1 MLAIKPVTSPRTE
14 STFARANSAV
24 RNGDYKSAIALYEVA
39 ISESDE
45 PLKTRMRFNL
55 GLAHRRMGSQ
65 SALAA
70 SSPTKPDGLDQYYFD
85 LIKKGGFFDP
95 NWYLAQYRGKHH
107 ITGDPLAHYLGQG
120 VALGTNPSPE
130 FDTAYY
136 LKTYKDIAAS
146 DLHPFLHY
154 VCQGHKED
162 RQARPSSDLDSL
174 DIYEPEAVKYVPR
187 LGPDVAPV
195 EKAARVIAFYLPQ
208 FHPIP
213 ENDAWWGKG
222 FTEWSNVRPARP
234 QFEGHYQPHQPDDF
248 LGYYDLRDTDV
259 MRKQIELAKQYGVEG
274 FCFYAY
280 WFGGARLL
288 QTPVNNYL
296 ADHTLDFPFCVCWAN
311 ENWSRRWDGRDQEI
325 LIGQNHSAEDDL
337 AFIAEM
343 AKYLCDQ
350 RNIRVQGKPL
360 LLVYRPNLLPDMKA
374 TAERWRGWCRANGL
388 GEIYIAYVQSFERT
402 DPGVYGLDAAI
413 EFPPNNSVPPD
424 ITDLIQ
430 PTAVGF
436 DGKVYDWRV
445 FIQRSEHYQTPDYT
459 LFRGVCPSWDNT
471 ARRKQSG
478 TVFANAS
485 PRLFEKWLENAFQDT
500 SKRFPDHDQRLVF
513 VNAWNEWAEGAHLEP
528 DQRFGYA
535 WLQAVRQAH
544 MRIYTSSRNNSH
556 ASLTLQKPD
565 DLDAHI
571 YEAIKSSRLFQP
583 AWYLERYKETQRI
596 EGNPLSHYLK
606 HGVAESLNPSQG
618 FDTAYYL
625 AANPDLANADIHPFI
640 HYVLQGS
647 KEGRSPTPAS
657 PQYRVEPIEYIPR
670 LPSDTPLPKKALKV
684 ISFYLPQFHPIPEND
699 AWWGNGFTEWRNVRP
714 AKQQFEGHY
723 QPHVPDEFLG
733 YYDLRDTSVMRKQ
746 IELATQ
752 YGIEGFC
759 FYTYWFS
766 GHRLLE
772 TPVDNYLAD
781 HTLDLPFC
789 LCWANEN
796 WSRRWDGHDNE
807 ILIAQDYSAE
817 DDLAFIQNTSKY
829 LKDNRYIRIHGRP
842 LLLVYRPNLF
852 PNIKETTSRWRNWC
866 RTNGI
871 GEIYLAYPQS
881 FSDQD
886 PAEYG
891 MDAAI
896 EFPPSGWYT
905 RQEFA
910 TDIKPLVDQFDAM
923 VYDWR
928 FMLAHSDTYRK
939 PDYKLFRGA
948 TPSWDNTA
956 RRKSKG
962 TVFHHSS
969 PKLFTHWLTN
979 AFSDTLSRI
988 DNQEEQIVFINA
1000 WNEWAEGAH
1009 LEPDQRYGYAWL
1021 QAVRDAHAAVLKKQ
1035 RQILLVSHDARP
1047 HGAQYLILEI
1057 GRLLRDI
1064 GYKVTFLVLD
1074 GGKLLDD
1081 FLEIG
1086 QTLNATVMN
1095 EERIHDFLINHHARG
1110 FNIAITSTVVS
1121 GGMVPLLKSSGYKVL
1136 SLIHEL
1142 PGVIRQM
1149 EQEENA
1155 RTISQLADRLVFP
1168 AQMVYDRFA
1177 EIAPF
1182 DSRKLVIRPQGVL
1195 RSNPYKNRKQE
1206 ARRLICDKHNL
1217 KSDSRIVL
1225 NIAFA
1230 DSRKGADLFID
1241 IAALTLKVQ
1250 PNTTFI
1256 WVGHSSAEMQ
1266 KEIEPRI
1273 HELNLQEHV
1282 LFVGFDKEP
1291 MAYYAAA
1298 TVFALT
1304 SREDPFPNVVL
1315 ESAEV
1320 GVPVL
1325 AFEGATG
1332 AGDFIV
1338 EHGGRLSPYLDINAY
1353 SRELCYLLTK
1363 PAPEGL
1369 PPVGTLQRYVLDLMR
1384 QVDNLHRVSVVVP
1397 NYNYEQHIR
1406 ARLDSVCQQK
1416 YPIYELIVL
1425 DDQSTDGS
1433 VPVIDK
1439 YLDTLTCDR
1448 RLIVNEKNSGSV
1460 FRQWRR
1466 GLALSSGDLVWIA
1479 EADDLCE
1486 LDMLDMLVP
1495 AFDDPDVVLAYC
1507 QSQQIDEHGVVLAN
1521 DYLDYTSDV
1530 SDKWKEDHVA
1540 DGLEEIGHALSIKNT
1555 IPNVSAVVFRRTALI
1570 AALETIG
1577 EQLFDYHVAGDWL
1590 VYMHVLR
1597 QGKAFYCS
1605 RPLNKHRRHTISV
1618 TKATAVQRHMQE
1630 VLEMQQTARTLA
1642 DTPSAVVEK
1651 AHAYAVRL
1659 DKHFGLAQQ

>member
-70 SSPTKPDGLDQYYFD
+70 WSLTKPDGIDQFYFD
-85 LIKKGGFFDP
+85 LINQGRFFDP
-95 NWYLAQYRGKHH
+95 NWYLAQYKVKHH
-107 ITGDPLAHYLGQG
+107 ITGNPLAHYLAQG

-136 LKTYKDIAAS
+136 LKTHKDIAES
-146 DLHPFLHY
+146 GMHPFLHF
-154 VCQGHKED
+154 VCQGHKEA
-162 RQARPSSDLDSL
+162 RSARPSSDLDSL
-174 DIYEPEAVKYVPR
+174 VIYEPEAVKYVPR

-234 QFEGHYQPHQPDDF
+234 QFEGHYQPHAPDDF
-248 LGYYDLRDTDV
+248 LGYYDLRDTAV

-274 FCFYAY
+274 FCFYTY
-280 WFGGARLL
+280 WFSGTRLL
-288 QTPVNNYL
+288 ETPVDNYL
-296 ADHTLDFPFCVCWAN
+296 ADSTLDLPFCICWAN
-311 ENWSRRWDGRDQEI
+311 ENWSRRWDGLDNDLLMVQHYSDQ
-325 LIGQNHSAEDDL
+325 DDI
-337 AFIAEM
+337 AFISHM
-343 AKYLCDQ
+343 AKYLRDP
-350 RNIRVQGKPL
+350 RYIYVQGKPL
-360 LLVYRPNLLPDMKA
+360 LIVYRPNLFPSMKE
-374 TAERWRGWCRANGL
+374 TAQRWRGWCRENGL
-388 GEIYIAYVQSFERT
+388 GEIHIAYVQSFEKR
-402 DPGVYGLDAAI
+402 DPADYGLDAAI
-413 EFPPNNSVPPD
+413 EFPPNNSAPPD
-424 ITDLIQ
+424 ITAKIDQ
-430 PTAVGF
+430 PLPDF
-436 DGKVYDWRV
+436 SGKVYDWRI
-445 FIQRSEHYQTPDYT
+445 FLKRSENFAPESYT
-459 LFRGVCPSWDNT
+459 LFRGACPSWDNT
-471 ARRKQSG
+471 ARKKERG
-478 TVFANAS
+478 TAFAHSS
-485 PRLFEKWLENAFQDT
+485 PKLFERWLINVFEDT
-500 SKRFPDHDQRLVF
+500 ARRTDDIDHRLVF
-513 VNAWNEWAEGAHLEP
+513 INAWNEWAEGAHLEP
-528 DQRFGYA
+528 DKLYGYA
-535 WLQAVRQAH
+535 WLQAVKDAHRQVLSANSN
-544 MRIYTSSRNNSH
+544 TSKSV
-556 ASLTLQKPD
+556 LTLEKPA
-565 DLDAHI
+565 DLDDNLFK
-571 YEAIKSSRLFQP
+571 AIQASGLFQP
-583 AWYLERYKETQRI
+583 AWYLEKYKISQKISE
-596 EGNPLSHYLK
+596 NPLAHYLK
-606 HGVAESLNPSQG
+606 HGVAEALNPCEK
-618 FDTAYYL
+618 FNTAYYL
-625 AANPDLANADIHPFI
+625 AANPDVKNAGINPFV
-640 HYVLQGS
+640 HYVLRGE
-647 KEGRSPTPAS
+647 KEGRIPIAPTL
-657 PQYRVEPIEYIPR
+657 YHIEPPRYVPR
-670 LPSDTPLPKKALKV
+670 LPIDTPDQKKAVKV
-684 ISFYLPQFHPIPEND
+684 ISFYLPQFHSIPEND
-699 AWWGNGFTEWRNVRP
+699 AWWGKGFTEWTNVRP
-714 AKQQFEGHY
+714 AKPQFDGHY
-723 QPHVPDEFLG
+723 QPHIPDDFLG
-733 YYDLRDTSVMRKQ
+733 YYDLNDTTVMRKQ
-746 IELATQ
+746 IELAKQ

-759 FYTYWFS
+759 FYTYWFT
-766 GHRLLE
+766 GHQLLE
-772 TPVDNYLAD
+772 KPVDNYLAD
-781 HTLDLPFC
+781 STLDLPFC
-789 LCWANEN
+789 ICWANEN
-796 WSRRWDGHDNE
+796 WSRRWDGQDNE
-807 ILIAQDYSAE
+807 ILIAQAYSEE
-817 DDLAFIQNTSKY
+817 DDLAFIENVSKY
-829 LKDNRYIRIHGRP
+829 LKDPRYIRINYKA
-842 LLLVYRPNLF
+842 LILVYRPNLF
-852 PNIKETTSRWRNWC
+852 PDIKETALRWREWC
-866 RTNGI
+866 RANGI

-886 PAEYG
+886 PAVYG
-891 MDAAI
+891 FDAAI
-896 EFPPSGWYT
+896 EFPPSGWYA
-905 RQEFA
+905 RQELA
-910 TDIKPLVDQFDAM
+910 TEIKPTVYQFEAK

-928 FMLAHSDTYRK
+928 FMLARSDTYRK
-939 PDYKLFRGA
+939 PEYKLFRGA

-956 RRKSKG
+956 RRKNKG
-962 TVFHHSS
+962 MVFHHSS
-969 PKLFTHWLTN
+969 PKLFTKWLTN
-979 AFSDTLSRI
+979 AFSDTLIRI
-988 DNQEEQIVFINA
+988 DNQDEQIVFINA

-1021 QAVRDAHAAVLKKQ
+1021 QAVRDAHAAVLKNQ

-1064 GYKVTFLVLD
+1064 GYMVTFLVLD

-1081 FLEIG
+1081 FLEVG
-1086 QTLNATVMN
+1086 QTLNAAVMN
-1095 EERIHDFLINHHARG
+1095 EARIHDFLLNHHARG
-1110 FNIAITSTVVS
+1110 SNIAITSTVVS
-1121 GGMVPLLKSSGYKVL
+1121 AGIVPLLKSSGYKVL

-1149 EQEENA
+1149 KQEENA

-1168 AQMVYDRFA
+1168 AQMVYERFA

-1256 WVGHSSAEMQ
+1256 WVGDSSAEMQ

-1282 LFVGFDKEP
+1282 LFVGFDKVP

-1353 SRELCYLLTK
+1353 SRELCSLLTK

-1369 PPVGTLQRYVLDLMR
+1369 PPVGTLQRYVLDLLR

-1486 LDMLDMLVP
+1486 LDMLDTLVP
-1495 AFDDPDVVLAYC
+1495 AFDDPEVVLAYC
-1507 QSQQIDEHGVVLAN
+1507 QSQQIDEHGVVLEN

-1530 SDKWKEDHVA
+1530 SNKWKEDHVA

-1570 AALETIG
+1570 TALETIG
-1577 EQLFDYHVAGDWL
+1577 EQLFDYRVAGDWL

-1597 QGKAFYCS
+1597 QGKVFYCS

-1630 VLEMQQTARTLA
+1630 VLEMQQTARTLGS
-1642 DTPSAVVEK
+1642 TPSAVVEK
-1651 AHAYAVRL
+1651 AQAYAVRV
-1659 DKHFGLAQQ
+1659 KKYFSLAQQ

>member
-1 MLAIKPVTSPRTE
+1 MSPIINQ
-14 STFARANSAV
+14 SSWVRANAAFRKKDFGTAV
-24 RNGDYKSAIALYEVA
+24 ALYEEA
-39 ISESDE
+39 LNTADNI
-45 PLKTRMRFNL
+45 LKARIHFNL
-55 GLAHRRMGSQ
+55 
-65 SALAA
+65 ALARKKA
-70 SSPTKPDGLDQYYFD
+70 GIALNSSDNQLEKPDNLDQYYFD
-85 LIKKGGFFDP
+85 LIKQGKFFDP
-95 NWYLAQYRGKHH
+95 DWYLAQYKEKHA
-107 ITGDPLAHYLGQG
+107 IAGNPLAHYLARG
-120 VALGTNPSPE
+120 VALSTNPSPD

-136 LKTYKDIAAS
+136 VKTHQDVAES
-146 DLHPFLHY
+146 GMHPFLHF
-154 VCQGHKED
+154 VCQGQKEG
-162 RQARPSSDLDSL
+162 RPTRPLSAQENL
-174 DIYEPEAVKYVPR
+174 DIYQPEAPQYVPR
-187 LGPDVAPV
+187 LAPDAPPV
-195 EKAARVIAFYLPQ
+195 EKAVRAIAFYLPQFHPIPENDAWWGKGFTEWTNVRPAQPQFQGHYQPHEPDDFLGYYDLRDTSVMRKQIELAKQYGIEGFCFYTYWFTGTRLLETPVDNYLADATLDHPFCICWANENWSRRWDGLDNDLLMVQHYSDQDDIAFIAHMAKYLRDPRYIRIQGKPLLIVYRPNLFPSMKETAQRWRGWCRENGLGEIYIAYVQSFEKRDPTEYGLDAAIEFPPNNSAPPDITEKINAARPDFAGKVYDWRVFMQRSENYPPESYTLFRGACPSWDNTARKKERGIVFAHSSPKLFERWLINAFEETIQRSEDIDQRLVFINAWNEWAEGAHLEPDRRHGYAWLQAVRQAHMRLRTLSRDNSHTPFVLQKPDDLDAHIYDLIKSSGLFQPSWYLERHKVNQRIEGNPLSHYLKYGVSESLNPSQGFDTDYYLAANPDVANADIHPFIHYVLQGVNEGRSPTPPSPLYRVEPVKYIPRLPPHTPPPKKAVKVIAFYLPQ

-222 FTEWSNVRPARP
+222 FTEW
-234 QFEGHYQPHQPDDF
+234 
-248 LGYYDLRDTDV
+248 T
-259 MRKQIELAKQYGVEG
+259 
-274 FCFYAY
+274 
-280 WFGGARLL
+280 
-288 QTPVNNYL
+288 
-296 ADHTLDFPFCVCWAN
+296 
-311 ENWSRRWDGRDQEI
+311 
-325 LIGQNHSAEDDL
+325 
-337 AFIAEM
+337 
-343 AKYLCDQ
+343 
-350 RNIRVQGKPL
+350 
-360 LLVYRPNLLPDMKA
+360 
-374 TAERWRGWCRANGL
+374 
-388 GEIYIAYVQSFERT
+388 
-402 DPGVYGLDAAI
+402 
-413 EFPPNNSVPPD
+413 
-424 ITDLIQ
+424 
-430 PTAVGF
+430 
-436 DGKVYDWRV
+436 
-445 FIQRSEHYQTPDYT
+445 
-459 LFRGVCPSWDNT
+459 
-471 ARRKQSG
+471 
-478 TVFANAS
+478 
-485 PRLFEKWLENAFQDT
+485 
-500 SKRFPDHDQRLVF
+500 
-513 VNAWNEWAEGAHLEP
+513 
-528 DQRFGYA
+528 
-535 WLQAVRQAH
+535 
-544 MRIYTSSRNNSH
+544 
-556 ASLTLQKPD
+556 
-565 DLDAHI
+565 
-571 YEAIKSSRLFQP
+571 
-583 AWYLERYKETQRI
+583 
-596 EGNPLSHYLK
+596 
-606 HGVAESLNPSQG
+606 
-618 FDTAYYL
+618 
-625 AANPDLANADIHPFI
+625 
-640 HYVLQGS
+640 
-647 KEGRSPTPAS
+647 
-657 PQYRVEPIEYIPR
+657 
-670 LPSDTPLPKKALKV
+670 
-684 ISFYLPQFHPIPEND
+684 
-699 AWWGNGFTEWRNVRP
+699 NVRP
-714 AKQQFEGHY
+714 AKPQFEGHY

-733 YYDLRDTSVMRKQ
+733 YYDLRNTSVMRKQ
-746 IELATQ
+746 IELAKQ
-752 YGIEGFC
+752 YGIEGLC

-766 GHRLLE
+766 GHKLLE

-781 HTLDLPFC
+781 PTLDLPFC
-789 LCWANEN
+789 ICWANEN

-817 DDLAFIQNTSKY
+817 DDLAFIQNSSKY
-829 LKDNRYIRIHGRP
+829 LKDSRYIRIHGRP

-852 PNIKETTSRWRNWC
+852 PDIKETTSRWRNWC

-896 EFPPSGWYT
+896 EFPPSGWYA
-905 RQEFA
+905 RQELA
-910 TDIKPLVDQFDAM
+910 TDIKPVVDQFEAM

-928 FMLAHSDTYRK
+928 FMLARSDTYRK
-939 PDYKLFRGA
+939 PAYKLFRGA

-956 RRKSKG
+956 RRKNKG

-969 PKLFTHWLTN
+969 PKLFTKWLTN

-988 DNQEEQIVFINA
+988 DNPDEQIVFINA

-1064 GYKVTFLVLD
+1064 GYIVTFLTLD

-1086 QTLNATVMN
+1086 QTLNTAAMN
-1095 EERIHDFLINHHARG
+1095 EVTVRDFLSNYHARG
-1110 FNIAITSTVVS
+1110 ANIAITSTVVS
-1121 GGMVPLLKSSGYKVL
+1121 GGMMPLLKSSGYKVL

-1149 EQEENA
+1149 KQEENA
-1155 RTISQLADRLVFP
+1155 RTISELADKLVFP
-1168 AQMVYDRFA
+1168 AQIVYERFA

-1206 ARRLICDKHNL
+1206 AHRLICNKHNL
-1217 KSDSRIVL
+1217 KNDTQIVL

-1230 DSRKGADLFID
+1230 DSRKGADLFIE

-1256 WVGHSSAEMQ
+1256 WVGHSPAEMQ
-1266 KEIEPRI
+1266 PKIEQRI
-1273 HELNLQEHV
+1273 HELNLQDRV

-1338 EHGGRLSPYLDINAY
+1338 EHGGCLSPYLDINAY
-1353 SRELCYLLTK
+1353 SRELCTLLTK
-1363 PAPEGL
+1363 PMPKGL
-1369 PPVGTLQRYVLDLMR
+1369 PPVGTLQRYVLDLLHR
-1384 QVDNLHRVSVVVP
+1384 ADNMHRVSVIVP
-1397 NYNYEQHIR
+1397 NYNYEQHIH

-1439 YLDTLTCDR
+1439 YLDTLTYDR
-1448 RLIVNEKNSGSV
+1448 CLIVNEENSGSV

-1507 QSQQIDEHGVVLAN
+1507 QSQQIDEHGVMLAN

-1530 SDKWKEDHVA
+1530 SDKWKENHVA

-1555 IPNVSAVVFRRTALI
+1555 IPNVSAVVFRRTALVT
-1570 AALETIG
+1570 ALETIG
-1577 EQLFDYHVAGDWL
+1577 EQLFDYRVAGDWL

-1605 RPLNKHRRHTISV
+1605 QPLNKHRRHTISV

-1642 DTPSAVVEK
+1642 STPSAVVEK
-1651 AHAYAVRL
+1651 ANAYAERL
-1659 DKHFGLAQQ
+1659 KIHFGLVQQ